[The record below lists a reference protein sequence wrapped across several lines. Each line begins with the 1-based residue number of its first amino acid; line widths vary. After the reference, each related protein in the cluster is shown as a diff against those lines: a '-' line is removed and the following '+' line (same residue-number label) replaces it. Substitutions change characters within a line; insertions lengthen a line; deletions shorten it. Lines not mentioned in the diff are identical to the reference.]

1 MRNKIALATLSLLLA
16 GGLVAALIVYS
27 GVDLAD
33 IKRATMAVPLW
44 LFVAVLVLT
53 ALNQWISVLR
63 WQVANRWFQPEAEP
77 IPAITMFEATTWG
90 ALLGQFL
97 PPQISMTSARWIA
110 TRKSSSVGVTLYE
123 QLFDLVILGAGGLA
137 ALALLASSV
146 SSPIALTLFTA
157 IIAAGCLSIRLM
169 FAFGHHCAARWAK
182 SGLALSTIADRVAG
196 PLVHAS
202 KAPAQVLAQ
211 LTALTIIRVALLG
224 FRLIVIALLFAP
236 GIDALLVAIGYPIV
250 SLASAVPFL
259 PGGLGLTEWAQ
270 TGLLVFAGAQSTALA
285 ALAAIMVRLIIT
297 AALAVLCVG
306 LVPLSRVLQPRL
318 ENSEPETSAPA

>member
-1 MRNKIALATLSLLLA
+1 MRTKIALAAFSLLLA
-16 GGLVAALIVYS
+16 GGLIAALIVYS
-27 GVDLAD
+27 GVDLTD
-33 IKRATMAVPLW
+33 IKRAALTVPLW

-53 ALNQWISVLR
+53 AVNQWISVLR

-77 IPAITMFEATTWG
+77 TPAITMFEATTWG

-110 TRKSSSVGVTLYE
+110 TRNSSSVGVTLYE

-146 SSPIALTLFTA
+146 SSSTAIALFAA
-157 IIAAGCLSIRLM
+157 IIAAGCLSVRLM
-169 FAFGHHCAARWAK
+169 FACGYHCAARWAK
-182 SGLALSTIADRVAG
+182 SGLTLSAFADRMAR
-196 PLVHAS
+196 PLAHAS
-202 KAPAQVLAQ
+202 KAPAKVLTQ

-236 GIDALLVAIGYPIV
+236 GIDVLLVAIGYPIV

-270 TGLLVFAGAQSTALA
+270 TGLLVFAGAESTALA
-285 ALAAIMVRLIIT
+285 ALAAIMARLIIT
-297 AALAVLCVG
+297 ATLAVLCVA
-306 LVPLSRVLQPRL
+306 LVPLSRVLHPKL
-318 ENSEPETSAPA
+318 ESREPETSAPA